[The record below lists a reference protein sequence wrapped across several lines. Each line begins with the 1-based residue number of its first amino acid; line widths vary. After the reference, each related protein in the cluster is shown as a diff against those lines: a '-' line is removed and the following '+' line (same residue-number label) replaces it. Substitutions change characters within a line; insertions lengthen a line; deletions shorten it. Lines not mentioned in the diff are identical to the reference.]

1 MAKVIY
7 TEWFKPGARFLATE
21 TYDADVNLERTLA
34 KYSDGDEMPE
44 WEEVVPRDAI
54 FAETADDKKVLAHLR
69 EAIDDDAPDWIREI
83 AARSGVVE
91 QVVTH
96 AVKLLDDGRVA
107 KLVLVGEGDIA
118 SYLSSRSMPVA
129 KVLEWL
135 EPEQGEQRG
144 TLLMKRYPTTA
155 REVLMAM
162 KKGPDRARTALLI
175 VAHTLRALALIK
187 ASVDTFVHGDLHPGN
202 IFIENVPAEPS
213 DAFPVP
219 LEPLSTGRVVLGNFG
234 RSTLSYT
241 RVTQTQGN
249 LAQELTTHVASP
261 GLVLS
266 RAADIN
272 QLIDK
277 TTQLVPET
285 DEHLDPLGNFT
296 TDTAAQ
302 TAGLMAYVAAQLK

>member
-54 FAETADDKKVLAHLR
+54 FAKTADGKRVLAHLR
-69 EAIDDDAPDWIREI
+69 EAIDGDAPGWLREI

-91 QVVTH
+91 PSVVR
-96 AVKLLDDGRVA
+96 AVKLLGDGRVA
-107 KLVLVGEGDIA
+107 KLVLKGEGDIA
-118 SYLSSRSMPVA
+118 NYLSSRSLPVA
-129 KVLEWL
+129 KVLEWRK
-135 EPEQGEQRG
+135 PGADEQHG
-144 TLLMKRYPTTA
+144 TLLMKPHPTA

-162 KKGPDRARTALLI
+162 EKGPGRARTALLI